1 LTVKLPKRVLTR
13 WRELSADSYKVR
25 IELLLTS
32 QLDPVAATQVLS
44 RSVKRVVQAFEAKHA
59 DVPPGV
65 DEPFAGEWDVA
76 RVPEGAM
83 LIGGYKSDAFEE
95 LLQAIVEELGREG
108 VRGTLDL
115 YALPEVPSLPAGIGV
130 IEARVRVLGRR
141 VVNGRDRWT
150 ASRAALDRVLEAAT
164 RWCLE
169 ARPDRGVTLQHGARP
184 TLLVRRC
191 DSPYARLRDVMGDAG
206 WTTLRSVG
214 NDRFRS
220 ATVAPAEGRVTI
232 VEGGPIVHR
241 AGWRPSVTAA
251 TEFLRV
257 VSADAI
263 YAFARRVSRLT
274 DAEVPSP
281 QSTDRLQ
288 TSRLDAI
295 AYEERFAPD
304 AFAIQLLGP
313 GYAGRIPAGEDWRE
327 TELGAGR
334 VLLEH
339 IDPAPWFDEV
349 TLEEA
354 LGGESV
360 PRRGVVQRARSDFAP
375 ILFADLTTEERERTH
390 AWNMAHP
397 YVRLSEEIVAKVRAL
412 PKTPYVGH
420 WDVAL
425 VLLNG
430 RVVEDVELG
439 FAGSIVTRVAGERV
453 FTLDPD
459 DVVDVLDRSTRR
471 PPAIP
476 KRQ

>member
-1 LTVKLPKRVLTR
+1 VL
-13 WRELSADSYKVR
+13 K
-25 IELLLTS
+25 
-32 QLDPVAATQVLS
+32 
-44 RSVKRVVQAFEAKHA
+44 
-59 DVPPGV
+59 
-65 DEPFAGEWDVA
+65 
-76 RVPEGAM
+76 
-83 LIGGYKSDAFEE
+83 
-95 LLQAIVEELGREG
+95 
-108 VRGTLDL
+108 
-115 YALPEVPSLPAGIGV
+115 
-130 IEARVRVLGRR
+130 
-141 VVNGRDRWT
+141 
-150 ASRAALDRVLEAAT
+150 AAT

-169 ARPDRGVTLQHGARP
+169 ARPDRGVTLQQGAMP
-184 TLLVRRC
+184 ALLVRRC
-191 DSPYARLRDVMGDAG
+191 DSPYGRLRDVMGDAG

-220 ATVAPAEGRVTI
+220 ATVAPDEGRVTI
-232 VEGGPIVHR
+232 VEGGPVVHR
-241 AGWRPSVTAA
+241 AGWRPSVAAA

-263 YAFARRVSRLT
+263 YGFARRVSRLT
-274 DAEVPSP
+274 DAEVPNP

-288 TSRLDAI
+288 TSQLDAV
-295 AYEERFAPD
+295 AHEERFAPD

-313 GYAGRIPAGEDWRE
+313 GYAGKIPDREDWRE

-354 LGGESV
+354 LRGESV
-360 PRRGVVQRARSDFAP
+360 PRCGVVQRARSDFAP
-375 ILFADLTTEERERTH
+375 ILFAALTKEERERMH

-412 PKTPYVGH
+412 PKTPYVSH

-425 VLLNG
+425 VLRDG

-439 FAGSIVTRVAGERV
+439 FAGSIVTRVAGERD

-471 PPAIP
+471 PPTIP